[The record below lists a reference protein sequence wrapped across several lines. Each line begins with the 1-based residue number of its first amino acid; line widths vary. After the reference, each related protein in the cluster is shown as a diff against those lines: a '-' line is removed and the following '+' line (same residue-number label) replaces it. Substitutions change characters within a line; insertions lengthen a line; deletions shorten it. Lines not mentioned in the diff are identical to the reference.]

1 MVELERLGAS
11 PGGTVTNIRS
21 LMSLE
26 PHHVELE
33 RTFAASWAWSL
44 TMWSMWSWNGW
55 EPRHGAHI
63 EERYS

>member
-1 MVELERLGAS
+1 MVELERMGAS

-33 RTFAASWAWSL
+33 RMGASPWSTHRRAIL
-44 TMWSMWSWNGW
+44 VAS
-55 EPRHGAHI
+55 EVQ
-63 EERYS
+63 